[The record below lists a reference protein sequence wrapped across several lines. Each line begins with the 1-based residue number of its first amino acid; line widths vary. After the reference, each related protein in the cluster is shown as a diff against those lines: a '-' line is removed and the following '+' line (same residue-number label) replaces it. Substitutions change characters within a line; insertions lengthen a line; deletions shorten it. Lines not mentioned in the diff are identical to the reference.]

1 MLEEVWRTP
10 RKERKSAAGRKPWDA
25 VVMFKVI
32 VLGALYNLSDEALE
46 HEIGDRLT
54 FMEFVGLGL
63 QDRTPDATTV
73 WLYRDRLARAGL
85 VEALFGKFDAFL
97 RARGYEAMGGQ
108 IVDASIV
115 AVPKQRNSGKEN
127 EEIKSGEIPEEWAG
141 LPNKL
146 AQKDLDA
153 RWTKKHGKSFYG
165 YKNHISAD
173 RRHKLVRRY
182 AVTDAAVH
190 DSQVIGSVLDEDNT
204 AGGVWRTRPTGPR
217 RSRGTGGRGTEEQDP
232 AKGAPGQEA
241 DQAGAAGQPDE
252 VEGAGARGA
261 RLRGAGERHGRHV
274 GAQHRTHAGTGAYR
288 NEESGV
294 QHAQACAPGKRG
306 VGPGIGRPVPG
317 RAEKTTPAARVAQ
330 LALNLGA
337 QPHPQVG
344 CRSNP
349 VLLAITQ
356 ERKRRPRSPFCSRS
370 PISVGPGQ

>member
-1 MLEEVWRTP
+1 
-10 RKERKSAAGRKPWDA
+10 
-25 VVMFKVI
+25 
-32 VLGALYNLSDEALE
+32 
-46 HEIGDRLT
+46 
-54 FMEFVGLGL
+54 
-63 QDRTPDATTV
+63 
-73 WLYRDRLARAGL
+73 
-85 VEALFGKFDAFL
+85 
-97 RARGYEAMGGQ
+97 MGGQ

-141 LPNKL
+141 LRNKL

-204 AGGVWRTRPTGPR
+204 AGGVWADKAY
-217 RSRGTGGRGTEEQDP
+217 RSEEIEGELEAAGLRSKILRKGHRGKKLTKRE
-232 AKGAPGQEA
+232 
-241 DQAGAAGQPDE
+241 AAGQPDE